1 MSNPVHVAPD
11 PYAALRFT
19 RGPDDLFHA
28 DVSQDVAR
36 RILAATGEERW
47 HALRAETRSSP
58 RAEDSFFLYLR
69 DIHDEQ
75 AAVEALRVSD
85 ARLRLLA
92 DSARDVVWAIA
103 PEGRV
108 TYVSPAIE
116 ALRGFTPA
124 EAMAQTL
131 EETHTPD
138 SAARSVAYFT
148 EMLTAVR
155 QGRKPAPF
163 RGDFEY
169 RCKDGTTVWTEVLA
183 FPVLDEQG
191 HLVELLGISHD
202 LTERRTLEKER
213 RDVQRMESMGRMAAG
228 VAHEVNN
235 VLATI
240 AAATS
245 LLRGDAPGG
254 ADALAR
260 IATISTSVDRAS
272 ALTAQLL
279 SFSRHQHLTLER
291 ARIGDLLEQSRA
303 LLVRVAAP
311 SSTLSIRFDE
321 GADDA
326 LLNVDRAQF
335 EQVLLQL
342 VANARDAMGPGGL
355 IDVLVATEEIS
366 APRATTRTGTLP
378 PGSYVTVTVEDT
390 GAGITPL
397 VLEHMFEPFFTTK
410 AQDKASGLGLPTVF
424 GILKLHAAG
433 ITVES
438 ELERGARFTIY
449 WPTDGRAVHTPS
461 NREEDARP
469 VSQDCPRSRPVVLV
483 VDDEP
488 MLLTLNKRLLERVG
502 CDAVPAGSGAEA
514 IQIAHDRRGE
524 FDLIVTDVRMP
535 DMSGTEMVD
544 ALIRDGIDLPVLF
557 VSGQLGAPIPTG
569 WPTTVPRLFLGKPF
583 RMEQL
588 TRALAELGFTPN
600 AGVT

>member
-1 MSNPVHVAPD
+1 
-11 PYAALRFT
+11 
-19 RGPDDLFHA
+19 
-28 DVSQDVAR
+28 
-36 RILAATGEERW
+36 
-47 HALRAETRSSP
+47 
-58 RAEDSFFLYLR
+58 
-69 DIHDEQ
+69 
-75 AAVEALRVSD
+75 
-85 ARLRLLA
+85 
-92 DSARDVVWAIA
+92 VWAIA

-240 AAATS
+240 
-245 LLRGDAPGG
+245 
-254 ADALAR
+254 
-260 IATISTSVDRAS
+260 STSVDRAS

-397 VLEHMFEPFFTTK
+397 VLEPC
-410 AQDKASGLGLPTVF
+410 V
-424 GILKLHAAG
+424 
-433 ITVES
+433 IT
-438 ELERGARFTIY
+438 
-449 WPTDGRAVHTPS
+449 
-461 NREEDARP
+461 
-469 VSQDCPRSRPVVLV
+469 
-483 VDDEP
+483 
-488 MLLTLNKRLLERVG
+488 
-502 CDAVPAGSGAEA
+502 
-514 IQIAHDRRGE
+514 
-524 FDLIVTDVRMP
+524 
-535 DMSGTEMVD
+535 
-544 ALIRDGIDLPVLF
+544 
-557 VSGQLGAPIPTG
+557 
-569 WPTTVPRLFLGKPF
+569 
-583 RMEQL
+583 
-588 TRALAELGFTPN
+588 
-600 AGVT
+600 